1 MLINPG
7 YAFAKDEK
15 QVSYADRKIR
25 ELRKMI
31 DARGLDTKIEADGR
45 ISIQNI
51 QDYGKHDVNIFVTG
65 STCLDK
71 NDLAGSFKKLQELVK
86 SM

>member
-1 MLINPG
+1 
-7 YAFAKDEK
+7 
-15 QVSYADRKIR
+15 
-25 ELRKMI
+25 MI

-71 NDLAGSFKKLQELVK
+71 NDLAGSFKSCRSL
-86 SM
+86 